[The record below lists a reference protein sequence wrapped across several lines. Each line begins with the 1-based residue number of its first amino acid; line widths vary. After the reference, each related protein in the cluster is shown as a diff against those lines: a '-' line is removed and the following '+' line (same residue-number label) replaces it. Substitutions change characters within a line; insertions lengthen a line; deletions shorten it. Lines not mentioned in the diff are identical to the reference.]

1 MPHNLTFET
10 CFLTSALRMCRINNT
25 KGGNGSCASIIDGAR
40 QGRQKYCSIFFDLAS
55 EICDQL
61 SDLHFDP
68 WDLAL
73 CSVTYDV
80 VLFTL
85 IISVALLSSLK
96 LGELPLVRYSQLLIH
111 YIIGYSPLW
120 RQFLPFLLASEVRME
135 LTDRQHNKH
144 AKYQLL

>member
-1 MPHNLTFET
+1 M
-10 CFLTSALRMCRINNT
+10 
-25 KGGNGSCASIIDGAR
+25 
-40 QGRQKYCSIFFDLAS
+40 
-55 EICDQL
+55 
-61 SDLHFDP
+61 HFDP